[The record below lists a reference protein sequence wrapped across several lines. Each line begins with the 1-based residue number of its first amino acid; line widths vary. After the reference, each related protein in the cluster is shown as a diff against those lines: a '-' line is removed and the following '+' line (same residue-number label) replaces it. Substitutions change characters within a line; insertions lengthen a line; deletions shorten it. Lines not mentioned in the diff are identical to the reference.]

1 MPLEADASSFVNFAG
16 FMVKKCFPD
25 YCSIQKDQ
33 RTGVTVEF
41 LQGGDAF
48 LRDRDPEAL
57 IVFPDPFMGT
67 VVVVFLQIDLPVM
80 VQVLQRSDL
89 LGLCLGGK
97 IIHYLME
104 FLDFSLGFPTLHRCM
119 DNPDGKPGK
128 GEFQLLCSILGSIV
142 EIAPAKTSELRYTVR
157 RKRLYGLIKL

>member
-1 MPLEADASSFVNFAG
+1 
-16 FMVKKCFPD
+16 
-25 YCSIQKDQ
+25 
-33 RTGVTVEF
+33 
-41 LQGGDAF
+41 
-48 LRDRDPEAL
+48 
-57 IVFPDPFMGT
+57 MGT

-80 VQVLQRSDL
+80 VQVLQCSDL

-142 EIAPAKTSELRYTVR
+142 EIAPVKTSELQDCFAEGV
-157 RKRLYGLIKL
+157 LHNGFFLVIVEFGCQDHA